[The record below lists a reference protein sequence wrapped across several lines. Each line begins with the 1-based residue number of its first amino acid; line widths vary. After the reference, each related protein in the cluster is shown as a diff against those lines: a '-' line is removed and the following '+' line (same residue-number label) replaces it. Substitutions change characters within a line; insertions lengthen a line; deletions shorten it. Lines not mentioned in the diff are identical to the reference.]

1 MELEE
6 KVRTKVKRK
15 LKLDNKRL
23 INSFKYALQG
33 IKQSY
38 KGEQNLKIHTVV
50 AVLVIIFGFLLK
62 INYLEWLICLVLIA
76 LVLMA
81 EFFNTAIEYVV
92 DLASPKIHPLAKA
105 AKDTASAGVLMMAI
119 IAAIIGLIIFSPK
132 LLDIIMPMI
141 EAAKWN

>member
-62 INYLEWLICLVLIA
+62 INYLEWLICLVLIG

-119 IAAIIGLIIFSPK
+119 IAAIIGLIIFAPK

>member
-62 INYLEWLICLVLIA
+62 INYLEWLICLVLIG

-81 EFFNTAIEYVV
+81 EFVNTAIEYVV

-119 IAAIIGLIIFSPK
+119 IAAIIGLIIFVPK